1 MQVFESRMVVVKR
14 SGKKLEARKVS
25 ILGQR
30 IINHLGINPSCI
42 LHINSFIHL
51 ILRSIDTHAYQH
63 TCQHRR
69 GEKILKL
76 YYILLQHRWLLGYR
90 MAGMTPSPER

>member
-30 IINHLGINPSCI
+30 TINHLGINPSCI
-42 LHINSFIHL
+42 LHINSFFHL
-51 ILRSIDTHAYQH
+51 ILRSIHTYAYQH

-69 GEKILKL
+69 GENIKL
-76 YYILLQHRWLLGYR
+76 YYILLQHRWLLGKR
-90 MAGMTPSPER
+90 MAGMTPSAER